1 MNEMADSKQ
10 INTDESGETTFN
22 YASRESG
29 ILLPEYR
36 LPTETEWEYAALA
49 LSEIS
54 EENLYRGKKKFP
66 WDGKE
71 KELETRVLIKNK
83 HLYW

>member
-1 MNEMADSKQ
+1 MNDMASSKQ
-10 INTDESGETTFN
+10 INTDENGQKTFN

-29 ILLPEYR
+29 LLLPEYR

-54 EENLYRGKKKFP
+54 DENLYRGKRSFLGMENIQ
-66 WDGKE
+66 DLVKE
-71 KELETRVLIKNK
+71 KIKVTS
-83 HLYW
+83 